1 MKTFIKRSILFSLSC
16 LCFFTVA
23 PAQETTVPQ
32 QAYKFKMRATDEN
45 SAIAGKTKVILW
57 GTEKVGIPDAILKLR
72 ARVDLDNA
80 IGKQPVECTLK
91 SRTADTVIAQC
102 INHQDLDL
110 GLFMLQ
116 NGYVTVDRAAI
127 YETVFETPYLEAE
140 MSAQNSEIGIWSKKE
155 ERKGTSGNLMLSL
168 GFILFLFI
176 TGAFGGLAIFIMR
189 GFQRVID
196 SQNKNIDFAA
206 KERALKDKER
216 QIFATMLDS
225 EIKSNKSKIEAYLI
239 VYDEMLKALMDE
251 EKTPKY
257 QVAGDIVQ
265 EQPALSRAVFDHNTD
280 KLDVLGRELSSEV
293 IHLFARIKTN
303 PEYIN
308 IEPEMPLEDVIAL
321 VEKSI
326 KSAKRLNKI
335 SDRLIDAFAEGGMSA
350 DNV

>member
-1 MKTFIKRSILFSLSC
+1 MKIFIKRSVLLSLSF
-16 LCFFTVA
+16 LCFA
-23 PAQETTVPQ
+23 NIANAQETPVPQ

-45 SAIAGKTKVILW
+45 AAIAGKTRIILW
-57 GTEKVGIPDAILKLR
+57 GTETVSVPDAMLKLR

-80 IGKQPVECTLK
+80 IGNQPVECTLK

-102 INHQDLDL
+102 INHKDLDL

-127 YETVFETPYLEAE
+127 YETVFENPYLEAE
-140 MSAQNSEIGIWSKKE
+140 MNAQNSEIGIWAKNE
-155 ERKGTSGNLMLSL
+155 EKSGTSGNLMLSL

-176 TGAFGGLAIFIMR
+176 TSAFGALAIFIMR
-189 GFQRVID
+189 GFQKVID
-196 SQNKNIDFAA
+196 SQNRNMDFAA

-216 QIFATMLDS
+216 HIFATMLDS

-239 VYDEMLKALMDE
+239 VYDEMHKALKDE

-293 IHLFARIKTN
+293 IHFYARIKTS

-308 IEPEMPLEDVIAL
+308 IEPEMPLEDVTAL

-326 KSAKRLNKI
+326 KSAKRINKI
-335 SDRLIDAFAEGGMSA
+335 SDRLIDAFSEGGMSA
-350 DNV
+350 GM